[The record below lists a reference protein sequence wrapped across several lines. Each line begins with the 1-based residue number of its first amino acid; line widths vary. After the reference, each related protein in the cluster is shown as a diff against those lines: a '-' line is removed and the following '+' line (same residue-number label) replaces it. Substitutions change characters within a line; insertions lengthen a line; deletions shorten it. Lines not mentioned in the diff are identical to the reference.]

1 MQHFDEWCVVDFI
14 EQIKFCFVNLKKW
27 TLSYSIFVKKIA
39 LIGEKKKVINSTHS
53 KRVIVFFISEKWKS
67 FFVRSVTTEKWMK
80 F

>member
-39 LIGEKKKVINSTHS
+39 LIGEKKGN
-53 KRVIVFFISEKWKS
+53 
-67 FFVRSVTTEKWMK
+67 
-80 F
+80 